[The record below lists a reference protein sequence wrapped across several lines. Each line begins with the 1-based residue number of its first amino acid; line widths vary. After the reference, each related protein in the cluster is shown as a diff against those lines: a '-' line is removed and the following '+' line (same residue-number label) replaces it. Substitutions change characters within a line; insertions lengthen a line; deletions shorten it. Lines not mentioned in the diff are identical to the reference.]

1 MVFVRFIKLLMRKD
15 KAVVTW
21 SRKNIDIRTNSK
33 IDSLC
38 LYGIDEYFMNCYV
51 LPEWL
56 KNKLTILSTRLNMH
70 LRDMHY
76 EFYKIIS
83 LKNLQPKPYKFL
95 HTQLLRF
102 IKDTKLNVSK
112 DIQSYPYKILK
123 YIDDLLYN
131 PKCSLKLFN
140 KLNEDIV
147 FFNLYYKLLYSL
159 YHSKLFEYHNIE
171 CLEVDKS
178 FLTFIDNKYIINR
191 YPYKS

>member
-83 LKNLQPKPYKFL
+83 LKNLQSKPYKFL

-112 DIQSYPYKILK
+112 DIQSCPYKILK

-140 KLNEDIV
+140 KLNENIV
-147 FFNLYYKLLYSL
+147 FF
-159 YHSKLFEYHNIE
+159 
-171 CLEVDKS
+171 
-178 FLTFIDNKYIINR
+178 
-191 YPYKS
+191 